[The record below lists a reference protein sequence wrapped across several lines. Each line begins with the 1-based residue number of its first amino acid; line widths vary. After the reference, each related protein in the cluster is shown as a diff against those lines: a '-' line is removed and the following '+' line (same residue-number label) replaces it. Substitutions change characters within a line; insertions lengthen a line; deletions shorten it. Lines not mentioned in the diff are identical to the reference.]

1 MALVRKMRDLAA
13 RLRVEI
19 RVYQLVL
26 KDRRTPLGAR
36 LLLALAVGYTFLPFD
51 IIPDFIPVIGHL
63 DDVIIVPA
71 LVLLALRMIPREV
84 LDDCRA
90 RAGLPAGAQRSAQRP
105 GANEGSHE

>member
-1 MALVRKMRDLAA
+1 MPLMRKMRNLAA

-26 KDRRTPLGAR
+26 RDRRTPRTAKV
-36 LLLALAVGYTFLPFD
+36 LLALAVGYTFLPFD
-51 IIPDFIPVIGHL
+51 IIPDFIPVIGHV

-71 LVLLALRMIPREV
+71 LVLLALRMIPSEV

-90 RAGLPAGAQRSAQRP
+90 RAGLPASAQGSP
-105 GANEGSHE
+105 SPSGASEGSHE